1 MVVVFLNNGVSIFKS
16 DSKQEAH
23 LPTKGDLKPTSYLC
37 STQKTLITAK
47 KTQMGM
53 VRLEI
58 QHYVTTASNLQNRLK
73 RSKATLR
80 NPQINQTSS
89 LYLKTI
95 FQEYKQKG
103 RLSYEP
109 TTKSRHLGRCKSTGR
124 IQSKPKLFPC
134 LSQLKTQQSSLLK
147 RNQGLISKIHYM
159 AYTIYHL

>member
-1 MVVVFLNNGVSIFKS
+1 MCPWLLLPRIYLIVLPRKYHGSCVLNNGVSIFKS
-16 DSKQEAH
+16 DSRQEAH

-58 QHYVTTASNLQNRLK
+58 QHYVTTASNLQNKLK

-89 LYLKTI
+89 LYLKII

-103 RLSYEP
+103 RQSYEP
-109 TTKSRHLGRCKSTGR
+109 TTKVDISADAKAQGG
-124 IQSKPKLFPC
+124 
-134 LSQLKTQQSSLLK
+134 SSL
-147 RNQGLISKIHYM
+147 NQNYFHVS
-159 AYTIYHL
+159 AS